1 MTSKRL
7 FSWSKRQ
14 STAEPYYKTGGL
26 LPIECIETESSNNE
40 AKVRPGR
47 LRDELALHINVFAR
61 SGMLMTAGEACCT
74 LLHSTSTL

>member
-1 MTSKRL
+1 MKQRYGRL
-7 FSWSKRQ
+7 
-14 STAEPYYKTGGL
+14 
-26 LPIECIETESSNNE
+26 
-40 AKVRPGR
+40 R